1 MPRVATGARDPAADA
16 EAAAG
21 AALVR
26 VITVAGGMVAAD
38 LVTDSPYVKLV
49 VLFGQFVVVKYKDAV
64 YDYAYAK
71 RMELAESL
79 LRIWPFSQS
88 GWTYDTLECYSY
100 DPPLNDPM
108 YEELR

>member
-1 MPRVATGARDPAADA
+1 MRHARDPAADA
-16 EAAAG
+16 AADAEAAILQAIAVSG
-21 AALVR
+21 SML
-26 VITVAGGMVAAD
+26 MVD
-38 LVTDSPYVKLV
+38 LVTDKPYVKWRV
-49 VLFGQFVVVKYKDAV
+49 FIGQFVVARYKDAV

-71 RMELAESL
+71 RMELAELL

>member
-16 EAAAG
+16 EAAAE

-49 VLFGQFVVVKYKDAV
+49 VLFGQFVVVRYKDAI
-64 YDYAYAK
+64 YAYAYAK
-71 RMELAESL
+71 RLELAELL
-79 LRIWPFSQS
+79 LRIWPFSQR
-88 GWTYDTLECYSY
+88 GWTYGTLECYSY

-108 YEELR
+108 WEELR